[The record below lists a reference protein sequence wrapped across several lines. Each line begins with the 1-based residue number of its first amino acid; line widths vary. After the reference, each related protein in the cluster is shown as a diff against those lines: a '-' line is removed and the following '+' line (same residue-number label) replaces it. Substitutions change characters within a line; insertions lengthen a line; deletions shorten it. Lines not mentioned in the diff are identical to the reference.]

1 MDNTS
6 LISATENSFGIKN
19 VSDYLNNIRKIELKA
34 NEVLV
39 FRGHSDVNYQLI
51 PSIGRKKD
59 DGNNLYDEKDEK
71 QIFLNFKKR
80 YFSFTKCRPTEDID
94 ILFLAQH
101 HELPTRLLDWTNN
114 PLIALYFACQ
124 NHNNQDGQVYT
135 IKINNSRIGE
145 GHSFDLFTP
154 KQYKQ
159 EYVLILPDDIHI
171 RYIHQSG
178 LFVLFKNPYNPLQIT
193 PSFSIKNE
201 DKKSILKELALVGIT
216 DSYVLPTLDNLC
228 KEIRNNYQK

>member
-1 MDNTS
+1 MNF
-6 LISATENSFGIKN
+6 ISATENSFVIKN
-19 VSDYLNNIRKIELKA
+19 VSEYLNHIQKLELKVD
-34 NEVLV
+34 EELV
-39 FRGHSDVNYQLI
+39 FRGHSDISYQLI
-51 PSIGRKKD
+51 PSIGRKRD
-59 DGNNLYDEKDEK
+59 DGNFLYDEKDEK

-94 ILFLAQH
+94 VLFLAQH

-135 IKINNSRIGE
+135 IKIKNARIIE
-145 GHSFDLFTP
+145 DHHFDFFNP
-154 KQYKQ
+154 DEYRQ
-159 EYVLILPDDIHI
+159 EHVLILPDDIHI

-178 LFVLFKNPYNPLQIT
+178 LFVLFKNPYIPLQIT

-201 DKKSILKELALVGIT
+201 DKKRILKELALIGIT
-216 DSYVLPTLDNLC
+216 DSYVLPNLDNLC
-228 KEIRNNYQK
+228 KEIRNKYQK